1 MKTYF
6 GLDVIREKFVR
17 QCDIEAL
24 PFADFWR
31 DSAMGSG
38 IIGDPDTGEFLVWL
52 HDWENFCRLFIET
65 GKHRYSPQQ
74 SAEGTT

>member
-17 QCDIEAL
+17 RGDIEAL

-31 DSAMGSG
+31 DSATGSG
-38 IIGDPDTGEFLVWL
+38 IIDDPDTGEPLVWL
-52 HDWENFCRLFIET
+52 HDWESFARTFIET
-65 GKHRYSPQQ
+65 GKHRYSPQA
-74 SAEGTT
+74 SSGS